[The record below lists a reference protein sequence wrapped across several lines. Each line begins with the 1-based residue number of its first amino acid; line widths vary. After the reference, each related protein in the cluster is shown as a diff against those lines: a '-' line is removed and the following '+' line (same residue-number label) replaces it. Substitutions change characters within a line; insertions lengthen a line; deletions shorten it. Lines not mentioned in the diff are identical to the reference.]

1 MRRGNLIAVTAL
13 LACSVT
19 AATASTI
26 IFQTNPP
33 DGLLSG
39 AAGATVGY
47 GYRIVNLDP
56 TLWLV
61 TTGLSAG
68 TLAYAAGTSLFD
80 FPVVGPGE
88 TAFLPYD
95 PSASTGLY
103 EIAIDAASPLGYVN
117 SGAFVL
123 SADFYT
129 LDPSLGGVLF
139 AAAEDQIAEYQITA
153 APDTEVPEPRLLW
166 TTGLGL
172 AVLLWGASVGRRG
185 SGKPAAM

>member
-1 MRRGNLIAVTAL
+1 V
-13 LACSVT
+13 
-19 AATASTI
+19 
-26 IFQTNPP
+26 FQTDPP
-33 DGLLSG
+33 SGLLFG
-39 AAGATVGY
+39 GPGATVGY
-47 GYRIVNLDP
+47 GYRIVNLDQ

-68 TLAYAAGTSLFD
+68 TLVYATGTSLFD

-88 TAFLPYD
+88 TAFLPYA
-95 PSASTGLY
+95 PSTSTGLY

-123 SADFYT
+123 SADFFT
-129 LDPSLGGVLF
+129 SDPSLGGVFF

-153 APDTEVPEPRLLW
+153 APGACVPEPRLLW

-172 AVLLWGASVGRRG
+172 AILLWGTSVRRRG
-185 SGKPAAM
+185 SDKSAAM